1 MWTFCNISLWRM
13 NFILKLLTCNF
24 VYCSF
29 RDFWNAKLVS
39 YISRSL
45 KRHWHVCSLGMRHLN
60 SFSRQATASKTET
73 VIILVP
79 NKQSQDSRRT
89 EMSTFYIDRKRSMSQ
104 LNQDPKKNPLIHGRV
119 ILRLEWGQAVE
130 WGRLSVFKEGRSL
143 SQKLS
148 QRTLRKSLVTIDCL
162 SKSPY
167 KSYKYI

>member
-1 MWTFCNISLWRM
+1 M

-73 VIILVP
+73 VTILVP

-104 LNQDPKKNPLIHGRV
+104 LNQDPKKPHLFMEESSYAWNEGKPLNEGDSLS
-119 ILRLEWGQAVE
+119 LR
-130 WGRLSVFKEGRSL
+130 KEGHSV
-143 SQKLS
+143 KNF
-148 QRTLRKSLVTIDCL
+148 LRE
-162 SKSPY
+162 P
-167 KSYKYI
+167 